1 MYLHLHSKNT
11 MSLHISFIQPTVNE
25 AYVAEAFEDTFGA
38 TVSVE
43 LSTIMKNKYGAN
55 YKMATIR
62 IIHPSRD
69 LSRFIDQIRQH
80 GNNSFYHRGCE
91 SWNVK
96 LIEQANITTV
106 KARIV

>member
-1 MYLHLHSKNT
+1 
-11 MSLHISFIQPTVNE
+11 MSLHISFVQPSVND
-25 AYVAEAFEDTFGA
+25 AYMVDAFEDTFGA

-43 LSTIMKNKYGAN
+43 LTKVMKNKYGVD

-62 IIHPSRD
+62 IIEPSRE

-96 LIEQANITTV
+96 HIDQVNVTTV
-106 KARIV
+106 KAKII

>member
-1 MYLHLHSKNT
+1 
-11 MSLHISFIQPTVNE
+11 MSLHISFVQPSVTD
-25 AYVAEAFEDTFGA
+25 AYMVDAFEDTFGA
-38 TVSVE
+38 TVTVE
-43 LSTIMKNKYGAN
+43 LSKVLKNKYGAN

-62 IIHPSRD
+62 ILEPSRD

-96 LIEQANITTV
+96 LIEKANITTV

>member
-1 MYLHLHSKNT
+1 M
-11 MSLHISFIQPTVNE
+11 V
-25 AYVAEAFEDTFGA
+25 EAFEDTFGA

-43 LSTIMKNKYGAN
+43 FTTVLKNKYGAN

-62 IIHPSRD
+62 IHEPSRE

-91 SWNVK
+91 SWNIK
-96 LIEQANITTV
+96 LIEHVNVTAV

>member
-1 MYLHLHSKNT
+1 
-11 MSLHISFIQPTVNE
+11 VNE

-43 LSTIMKNKYGAN
+43 LTKVMKNQYGAN

-62 IIHPSRD
+62 IIDSSRD
-69 LSRFIDQIRQH
+69 LTRFIDQIRQH

-96 LIEQANITTV
+96 LIEQAQVSTV

>member
-1 MYLHLHSKNT
+1 
-11 MSLHISFIQPTVNE
+11 MSLHISFVQPTVNE

-43 LSTIMKNKYGAN
+43 LTKVMKNQYGAN

-62 IIHPSRD
+62 IIDPSRD

-80 GNNSFYHRGCE
+80 GNNSFYHRGRD

-96 LIEQANITTV
+96 EQEQSVTV
-106 KARIV
+106 KARII

>member
-1 MYLHLHSKNT
+1 M
-11 MSLHISFIQPTVNE
+11 V
-25 AYVAEAFEDTFGA
+25 EAFEDTFGA

-43 LSTIMKNKYGAN
+43 LTKVIKNQYGAS

-62 IIHPSRD
+62 ILEPSRE

-80 GNNSFYHRGCE
+80 GNNSFYHRGRD

-96 LIEQANITTV
+96 EQAQIDAV
-106 KARIV
+106 KAKII

>member
-1 MYLHLHSKNT
+1 
-11 MSLHISFIQPTVNE
+11 MSLHISFVQPTVNE
-25 AYVAEAFEDTFGA
+25 TYVAEAFEDTFGA
-38 TVSVE
+38 NVAVQLTD
-43 LSTIMKNKYGAN
+43 TKKNQYGAP

-62 IIHPSRD
+62 ILTPSRD

-96 LIEQANITTV
+96 LIEEANVTTT

>member
-1 MYLHLHSKNT
+1 
-11 MSLHISFIQPTVNE
+11 MSLHISFVQPSVNE
-25 AYVAEAFEDTFGA
+25 AYMVETFEDTFGA

-43 LSTIMKNKYGAN
+43 LSKVLKNQYGAN

-62 IIHPSRD
+62 ILEPSRE

-80 GNNSFYHRGCE
+80 GSNTFFHRGCE

-96 LIEQANITTV
+96 LIEQANVTTV
-106 KARIV
+106 KARII

>member
-1 MYLHLHSKNT
+1 
-11 MSLHISFIQPTVNE
+11 MSLHISFVQPTVTE

-43 LSTIMKNKYGAN
+43 LTKVMKNQYGAN

-62 IIHPSRD
+62 IIDSSRD
-69 LSRFIDQIRQH
+69 LTRFIDQIRQH

-96 LIEQANITTV
+96 LIEQAQVSTV

>member
-1 MYLHLHSKNT
+1 
-11 MSLHISFIQPTVNE
+11 MSLHISFVQPTVTA
-25 AYVAEAFEDTFGA
+25 AYMTEAFEDTFGA

-43 LSTIMKNKYGAN
+43 LTSVLKNQYGVN
-55 YKMATIR
+55 YKMATVR
-62 IIHPSRD
+62 IIEPSRD
-69 LSRFIDQIRQH
+69 LSRFIDQIWQH

-96 LIEQANITTV
+96 MEQANATV

>member
-1 MYLHLHSKNT
+1 
-11 MSLHISFIQPTVNE
+11 MSLFISFVQPTVNE

-43 LSTIMKNKYGAN
+43 LTKVMKNQYGAN

-62 IIHPSRD
+62 IIDPSRD

-96 LIEQANITTV
+96 LIEQAQVATV